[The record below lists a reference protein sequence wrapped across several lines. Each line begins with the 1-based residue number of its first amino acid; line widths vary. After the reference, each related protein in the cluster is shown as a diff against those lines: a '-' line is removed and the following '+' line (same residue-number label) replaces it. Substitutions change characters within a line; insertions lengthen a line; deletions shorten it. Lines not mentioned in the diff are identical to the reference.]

1 MNIRLLLALLP
12 CLKFSLLGV
21 LQALLEFTLFVILAI
36 FLDPFDHSLLVLLA
50 RLKHL
55 MILGFDS
62 VHQLLIESLLFLSL
76 GLINVPDDV
85 CKLLV
90 VVELGEKDVLFCL
103 IGALFKSNRMKSIDE
118 EAFN

>member
-1 MNIRLLLALLP
+1 MALFPFLKFCFLGILLALLYFTFFVVFAIFQDP
-12 CLKFSLLGV
+12 LDHPLL
-21 LQALLEFTLFVILAI
+21 ALLT
-36 FLDPFDHSLLVLLA
+36 

-62 VHQLLIESLLFLSL
+62 VHQLLIESLLLLTL
-76 GLINVPDDV
+76 GHENVSDDI

-90 VVELGEKDVLFCL
+90 VVELGEKDVLLCL
-103 IGALFKSNRMKSIDE
+103 ICTLFKSNRMKSIDE